1 MKPLTD
7 YINTLSSKLNTI
19 AAETSSGF
27 IVFLAAVVTA
37 LFVAAMVWG
46 R

>member
-7 YINTLSSKLNTI
+7 YINTTKRQPLERLTAILS
-19 AAETSSGF
+19 
-27 IVFLAAVVTA
+27 VVVTV
-37 LFVAAMVWG
+37 LFVAAMAWG

>member
-7 YINTLSSKLNTI
+7 YINTTKRQPLDRIWAPL
-19 AAETSSGF
+19 
-27 IVFLAAVVTA
+27 AVVVTV

>member
-7 YINTLSSKLNTI
+7 YINTTKCQPLDRIWAQL
-19 AAETSSGF
+19 
-27 IVFLAAVVTA
+27 AVVVTV

>member
-7 YINTLSSKLNTI
+7 YITPTKRQPLDRLWLS
-19 AAETSSGF
+19 
-27 IVFLAAVVTA
+27 LAAVVTA
-37 LFVAAMVWG
+37 LFIAAMVWG